1 MRVLII
7 IMVIASF
14 FLQSC
19 TKSNVEIEK
28 EEIQLFVNNN
38 SNKIKGYD
46 YVVVLPGLGCHGC
59 IQEGEVFMQNYI
71 NNRQILFVLTKI
83 ESLKILQQKIGIKLS
98 EHKNILLD
106 QNQNFNISTP
116 NTIYPCIARVNN
128 EVVESYGFQSPANSE
143 AFSNLKNE
151 LDAK

>member
-1 MRVLII
+1 MRVLITL
-7 IMVIASF
+7 VVLSL

-19 TKSNVEIEK
+19 TKSNAEIEK
-28 EEIQLFVNNN
+28 EEIQLFINNN
-38 SNKIKGYD
+38 SDKIKGYD
-46 YVVVLPGLGCHGC
+46 YMVVLPGLGCHGC
-59 IQEGEVFMQNYI
+59 IQEAEVFMQNYI
-71 NNRQILFVLTKI
+71 NNQKIVFVLTKI

-116 NTIYPCIARVNN
+116 NTIYPCIARVDN
-128 EVVESYGFQSPANSE
+128 ESVKSYGFQSPANSE

>member
-1 MRVLII
+1 MRILLNLII
-7 IMVIASF
+7 ACL

-19 TKSNVEIEK
+19 TKSDAEIEK
-28 EEIQLFVNNN
+28 QEIQSFVSDN
-38 SNKIKGYD
+38 SNQIKGYD

-59 IQEGEVFMQNYI
+59 IQEAEVFMQNYI
-71 NNRQILFVLTKI
+71 NNQHILFVLTKI

-106 QNQNFNISTP
+106 QDQNFNISTA
-116 NTIYPCIARVNN
+116 NCIYPCIARVHN

-143 AFSNLKNE
+143 AFSNLINE
-151 LDAK
+151 LDAN

>member
-1 MRVLII
+1 MRILITVLI
-7 IMVIASF
+7 ACL

-19 TKSNVEIEK
+19 TKTDAEIEK

-38 SNKIKGYD
+38 SDKIKGYD

-59 IQEGEVFMQNYI
+59 IQEAEVFMQNHI
-71 NNRQILFVLTKI
+71 NNEHILFVLTKI
-83 ESLKILQQKIGIKLS
+83 ESLKILQQKIGVKLS

-106 QNQNFNISTP
+106 QNQNFNISTS
-116 NTIYPCIARVNN
+116 NTIYPCIARVHN

-151 LDAK
+151 LDAE